1 MIIVKL
7 FLFINKDSAI
17 MKKLSDCLIENK
29 INIDINSIIEEENIE
44 IGNQIINEKLN
55 NKYLKA
61 IAKELSKNNQYYKKF
76 VCLLGRC
83 RFKWDKVDDSRST
96 YYNAGDKEGI
106 KKAKAIIKRWDE
118 NPGIIIMLNG
128 DDEPNR
134 YIFAEQY
141 IVIKTGEIP
150 SEYKVQLR
158 HGYREKVVPLKAKII
173 ELEANNF
180 VIIDLQGLEKY
191 ELTRERS
198 DNRNGMVYL
207 DPANLRNL
215 AEANRKRYKTEAAK
229 IRQSRINGNE
239 DEIAKKVNET
249 VNKVYDI
256 VMKITKNP
264 VDYAD
269 KIYNVET
276 LQHRIYG
283 ERLYVGYKRGK
294 SEYKGIDGLLTY
306 FSTYVKYKMNLAN
319 GKSYDAKSDERAMDG
334 IKDRIIKQI
343 GYIDEYIE
351 EYFKE
356 D

>member
-1 MIIVKL
+1 MMIVKL
-7 FLFINKDSAI
+7 FLFINKEHVM

-29 INIDINSIIEEENIE
+29 INTDVNSIIEEENIE
-44 IGNQIINEKLN
+44 LGNQIINEKLN

-61 IAKELSKNNQYYKKF
+61 IAKELSKNNAYYKKF
-76 VCLLGRC
+76 VGLLGRC

-106 KKAKAIIKRWDE
+106 KKAKAIIKNWDE
-118 NPGIIIMLNG
+118 NPGMIIVLNG

-141 IVIKTGEIP
+141 IVVKTGDIP

-158 HGYREKVVPLKAKII
+158 HGYREKVVPLKAKMI
-173 ELEANNF
+173 ELQANNF

-198 DNRNGMVYL
+198 SNREGMVYL
-207 DPANLRNL
+207 DPANLRRL
-215 AEANRKRYKTEAAK
+215 ADENRKRYKTEAAK

-239 DEIAKKVNET
+239 DEIAKKVKET
-249 VNKVYDI
+249 VDKVYDL

-269 KIYNVET
+269 KIYDVEL

-283 ERLYVGYKRGK
+283 ERQYVGYKRGK
-294 SEYKGIDGLLTY
+294 SEYRGSDGLLTY
-306 FSTYVKYKMNLAN
+306 FATYVKYKMNLSN
-319 GKSYDAKSDERAMDG
+319 GKSYDAKSEERAMDG

-343 GYIDEYIE
+343 GYIEEYIE
-351 EYFKE
+351 KHFKE